1 MLQYIYDGSFNGL
14 LTAIYEIYYRREIPD
29 QLLSAQ
35 ADSDQLFT
43 KRITIETE
51 ETKATKVYD
60 AVYTKISPRSLRH
73 TYYVYL
79 SENPDSGLWIYQ
91 YLHLGWQL
99 GNKLDFLLSDDR
111 VQLIHRQSKKVS
123 FECHRLLGLI
133 RFQLLKRNIY
143 YAAIEPDNNIVELL
157 ASHFADRMSDQNWVI
172 HDIRRDI
179 AVIYNRQ
186 EWIATK
192 FFLQQ
197 RLDLAEEEGYYQK
210 LWQQYH
216 RAIAIKSRTNPRL
229 QRQCMPQRYWKHLV
243 EMN

>member
-35 ADSDQLFT
+35 ANSDQLFT
-43 KRITIETE
+43 ERITIETE
-51 ETKATKVYD
+51 EIKAGKVYD

-73 TYYVYL
+73 TYYAYL

-91 YLHLGWQL
+91 YLHLGWKS
-99 GNKLDFLLSDDR
+99 GNKLDFFLSNDR
-111 VQLIHRQSKKVS
+111 VQRIHRLSQKVS
-123 FECHRLLGLI
+123 FECHRLLGLV

-143 YAAIEPDNNIVELL
+143 YAAIEPDNNILELL
-157 ASHFADRMSDQNWVI
+157 APHFAARMSDQNWVI
-172 HDIRRDI
+172 HDVRRDI
-179 AVIYNRQ
+179 AAIYNRQ
-186 EWIATK
+186 EWVATQ
-192 FFLQQ
+192 FSLEQ
-197 RLDLAEEEGYYQK
+197 RLELAEEEGYYLK

-216 RAIAIKSRTNPRL
+216 RTIAIKSRTNPRL